1 MRLVGRTRR
10 RCRASSS
17 ETTRFTGTTGN
28 NRAPRK
34 ASTLGSNA
42 GCSRCRIAPRIS
54 SAWTSRPC
62 ESTIT
67 FTPRPCT
74 MATSSY
80 TSQEL
85 MVAVASREIHDGD
98 LVFVGMRLPIL
109 AYAVALSTHAPTAR
123 GLFEV
128 GLMRDHPADAFLGT
142 MGDPPNVAGA
152 LWATRMS
159 NAMAL
164 MAQGHVDLG
173 FIGGAEVD
181 RFGNLNTSYVGD
193 PTKPQVKLPGSGGGA
208 DIAILSRRW
217 VTLMNHERRR
227 LVDRVS
233 YVPSPGYGDGSPGW
247 RERHG
252 LLGGGPAAVITTL
265 CVFRFPEGGGEAFV
279 STIHPGYTVDEV
291 QAETGWRLTLAGAV
305 AETLPPTE
313 SELVAIRR

>member
-1 MRLVGRTRR
+1 
-10 RCRASSS
+10 
-17 ETTRFTGTTGN
+17 
-28 NRAPRK
+28 
-34 ASTLGSNA
+34 
-42 GCSRCRIAPRIS
+42 
-54 SAWTSRPC
+54 
-62 ESTIT
+62 
-67 FTPRPCT
+67 
-74 MATSSY
+74 MATSDRY

-128 GLMRDHPADAFLGT
+128 GLMRDRPADAFLGT

-193 PTKPQVKLPGSGGGA
+193 PAKPKVKLPGSGGGA
-208 DIAILSRRW
+208 DIAVLSRRW
-217 VTLMNHERRR
+217 VTLMNHEKRR

-233 YVPSPGYGDGSPGW
+233 FVTSPGHGDGTPGW
-247 RERHG
+247 RERNG
-252 LLGGGPAAVITTL
+252 LLGGGPAAIITTL
-265 CVFRFPEGGGEAFV
+265 CVFRFPAGGGEAYLASV
-279 STIHPGYTVDEV
+279 HPGQSIEEV
-291 QAETGWRLTLAGAV
+291 RENTGWAV
-305 AETLPPTE
+305 TTAAEVGETMPPTE
-313 SELVAIRR
+313 AELSAIRSRTA